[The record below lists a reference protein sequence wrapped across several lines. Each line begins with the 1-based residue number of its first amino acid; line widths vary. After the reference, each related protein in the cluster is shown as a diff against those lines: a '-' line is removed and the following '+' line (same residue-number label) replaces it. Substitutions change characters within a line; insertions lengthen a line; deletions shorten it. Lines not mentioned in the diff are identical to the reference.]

1 MCESSR
7 SSTKQT
13 NNELETENAK
23 LRKGNEEQKTSNV
36 EKGIENLERGTEDF
50 SKDFNIQSFIWNSS
64 NRSRVE
70 VACYRPTNVDL
81 LIQFCRMF
89 LTSKTT

>member
-23 LRKGNEEQKTSNV
+23 LRKGYEERKTSNV
-36 EKGIENLERGTEDF
+36 EKGIEYLERGTENF
-50 SKDFNIQSFIWNSS
+50 SEDFNIQPFIWNSS
-64 NRSRVE
+64 NRSRGE
-70 VACYRPTNVDL
+70 IACYIPTNVDL